1 MTAQEPHSQNPER
14 PDPPPRRLLRSR
26 TDRVIGG
33 VCGGLAR
40 HLGIDPIIVRIG
52 AVALLFAGG
61 ASLVAYLAMLLFV
74 PEEPADGVADDAP
87 PRSRPSGTTIALV
100 AVGAVLAIP
109 ILLGG
114 AVLLVPLALIG
125 GAGLVTWW
133 LVSGEPL
140 TGEARDVLRRSALGA
155 AVLVGCTMVFAAGFW
170 AAGLGGGTVAAGA
183 VIAAGVLLIGG
194 AFTHR
199 FRWVVLPATALALGV
214 GIVSAAGISLEG
226 GVGERDYRPSSTADL
241 KDRYELGAGQLVI
254 DLRKTDLAPG
264 DTPLDLRVG
273 MGQAFLVVPKD
284 VCVASRADVGAG
296 QVDVFGRSNG
306 GVDLQWSD
314 HPQRRAAAKRVVVDA
329 DVGFGELRVRH
340 DRRELADHGR
350 DARFTHG
357 NSYRGAGNVGCD
369 DA

>member
-1 MTAQEPHSQNPER
+1 MTAQEPHPENPER
-14 PDPPPRRLLRSR
+14 PDPPPRRLQRSR

-40 HLGIDPIIVRIG
+40 HLGIDPLLVRIG

-61 ASLVAYLAMLLFV
+61 VSLVAYPAMLLLV
-74 PEEPADGVADDAP
+74 PEEPVEGVAGDTP
-87 PRSRPSGTTIALV
+87 SRRMSGGTIALLV
-100 AVGAVLAIP
+100 VGGLLAIP
-109 ILLGG
+109 FLIGG
-114 AVLLVPLALIG
+114 AVLLVPLALIA
-125 GAGLVTWW
+125 GAGLLTWW
-133 LVSGEPL
+133 LVSGEPMA
-140 TGEARDVLRRSALGA
+140 GEPRAVLRRSALGA
-155 AVLVGCTMVFAAGFW
+155 AVLVGCTLIFVVGFW

-183 VIAAGVLLIGG
+183 VIAAGVVLVVG

-214 GIVSAAGISLEG
+214 GIVAAAGISLEG
-226 GVGERDYRPSSTADL
+226 GVGQRDYRPSSGADL

-273 MGQAFLVVPKD
+273 MGQAFLVVPDD
-284 VCVASRADVGAG
+284 VCVASSADVGAG

-306 GVDLQWSD
+306 GVDLQWAD
-314 HPQRRAAAKRVVVDA
+314 HPREARGARRVVVDA

-340 DRRELADHGR
+340 DREELADHGR

-357 NSYRGAGNVGCD
+357 DSYTGVGNVGC
-369 DA
+369 AGA